1 MPNMERGKPATYTG
15 DKKAK
20 MAAKTNK
27 KWVRLATVF
36 AYVLS
41 VSLAAVILAIYYS
54 LIWKP
59 TSASVS
65 GRSDVLVTA
74 AMMPINTS
82 NITTSDVP
90 TINKMN
96 NTPPVSLR
104 STQTPTYAH
113 STSPQGQLH
122 LVDNKGREG
131 LPNIPTTKTEK
142 TDQIGPFDPVLIHEK
157 PFGFSTAEVSDESKT
172 SILVAGASIEPPS
185 AHGATSATKQSVYGS
200 SRFGTPENQ
209 PNIWDS
215 ASPTTD
221 QASWTSYS
229 ARPDVSSLTEHGL
242 ELMEGSSPLQ
252 EELVAKDTENAAIGV

>member
-1 MPNMERGKPATYTG
+1 MPNIERGKPATYTG

-41 VSLAAVILAIYYS
+41 VSLAAIILAIYYS

-82 NITTSDVP
+82 NITTSDVA

-122 LVDNKGREG
+122 LVDNKGHEG

-142 TDQIGPFDPVLIHEK
+142 PDQIGTFNPVHIHEK
-157 PFGFSTAEVSDESKT
+157 PGRFSTAEVSDESKT
-172 SILVAGASIEPPS
+172 SIPVAGASIEPPS
-185 AHGATSATKQSVYGS
+185 AHGATSSTKQNVYGS
-200 SRFGTPENQ
+200 TPENQ
-209 PNIWDS
+209 PNTWDS
-215 ASPTTD
+215 PSPTTD

-229 ARPDVSSLTEHGL
+229 ARPDVSSLTEHDL

-252 EELVAKDTENAAIGV
+252 EELVTKDTENAAIGV

>member
-1 MPNMERGKPATYTG
+1 MRERDFMPNMERGKPATYTG

-27 KWVRLATVF
+27 KWVRLATVI

-41 VSLAAVILAIYYS
+41 VSLAAIILAIYYS

-74 AMMPINTS
+74 AMIPINTS

-90 TINKMN
+90 TITKMN

-104 STQTPTYAH
+104 STQTPT

-122 LVDNKGREG
+122 LVDNKGHEG

-142 TDQIGPFDPVLIHEK
+142 TDQIGTFDPVHIHEK
-157 PFGFSTAEVSDESKT
+157 PFSFSTAEVSDES
-172 SILVAGASIEPPS
+172 
-185 AHGATSATKQSVYGS
+185 QNVYGS

-229 ARPDVSSLTEHGL
+229 DSSLTEHGL

-252 EELVAKDTENAAIGV
+252 EELVTKDTENAAIGV